1 MSLRKQ
7 LKTVRENSEKRHE
20 ERVREEESK
29 LVRSD
34 TDWQIVEGYL
44 EDQLKEEVANPYSL
58 TKLALRPGKYAKVD
72 RRRPFGTYFAMDNKG
87 NFLTLSDGSEFQINH
102 KDIQRFCEQ
111 HNLKLLYQL
120 KVRGE
125 TTISRKFNKVLTDKY
140 LIKV

>member
-7 LKTVRENSEKRHE
+7 LKRIRENSQKRQEEKE
-20 ERVREEESK
+20 REEESK
-29 LVRSD
+29 LGRSNAN
-34 TDWQIVEGYL
+34 WQIVEDYL
-44 EDQLKEEVANPYSL
+44 DDQLKKQAAKPYSL
-58 TKLALRPGKYAKVD
+58 TKLAFRPGNYVEVD
-72 RRRPFGTYFAMDNKG
+72 RWSPFGTYFAMDNKG
-87 NFLTLSDGSEFQINH
+87 NFLTLSDGSNLQINH

-111 HNLKLLYQL
+111 HNLKLLYQF